1 MGGGTTPLRGSART
15 WMAELVLLTLLACRS
30 AKDDTTAAADADG
43 DGVTSETDCDDGDAR
58 THPGAQE
65 LGDGVDRDC
74 DGAAPPPAGTV
85 AGYVRDGGAGSA
97 VLQADG
103 VSWVGAPWGAPGS
116 DAERWPAGGFVRED
130 ARGEATNVEGRA
142 GDALGAAF
150 ARLDDGTVLI
160 GAPGVGEVRTATGE
174 VRARG
179 DGVGGRLASRGQA
192 WAARTRTGV
201 YRVTP
206 EGTATTWDTATRPD
220 SLAILATGEVV
231 AGMATGPIALQGFS
245 TDGARIDVLR
255 SETPAGQHPDEA
267 GWALA
272 TCDVDADGREEV
284 LVGAPGASRVFVLPS
299 LTTPLS
305 AAASFGT
312 GEGRFGASIACG
324 DPDVDD
330 AVYAYRGGVL
340 TRLRSATTQDA
351 QLGFALS
358 FGDDSLLVGAPGA
371 SGEPGSA
378 ARIVP

>member
-1 MGGGTTPLRGSART
+1 
-15 WMAELVLLTLLACRS
+15 MAELVLLTLLACTS
-30 AKDDTTAAADADG
+30 TKDSTLAAADADG
-43 DGVTSETDCDDGDAR
+43 DGVASPSDCDDGDAR

-85 AGYVRDGGAGSA
+85 AGVVRDGGAGSA

-130 ARGEATNVEGRA
+130 ARGEATNLEGRA
-142 GDALGAAF
+142 GEALGAAF
-150 ARLDDGTVLI
+150 ARLDDGTVLV

-174 VRARG
+174 VRARE
-179 DGVGGRLASRGQA
+179 DGLGGRLASRGQV
-192 WAARTRTGV
+192 WVARTRTGV
-201 YRVTP
+201 VRVTA
-206 EGTATTWDTATRPD
+206 EGIATSMDTATRPD
-220 SLAILATGEVV
+220 SLAVLATGEVV
-231 AGMATGPIALQGFS
+231 AGMATGPIALQAFS

-272 TCDVDADGREEV
+272 ACDIDADGREEV
-284 LVGAPGASRVFVLPS
+284 LVGAPGAGRVFVLAS
-299 LTTPLS
+299 LATAWS

-324 DPDVDD
+324 DAGVVYVGAPMEGADVVG

-340 TRLRSATTQDA
+340 TPLRSGTTRDA

-358 FGDDSLLVGAPGA
+358 YGDDSLLVGAPGA

-378 ARIVP
+378 VRIVP